1 MRAASAQVVIPGVEG
16 EYSYLVPRELS
27 QTIER
32 GTRVLVPFRSRRVT
46 GFVVAVEARAVP
58 EATRTI
64 EQLLDDSPAFSEELL
79 DFTKWVSDYYLC
91 TWGDALRSALPAGLD
106 AEDQFRFSLTEKH
119 HDQLAL
125 GPEGYA
131 LEVAE
136 FLEALEEGPLSAR
149 QIQTRFG
156 LDPDGAE
163 IRRLKQNG
171 QIEYKPHLRGPRT
184 GELVEKMIEL
194 TLEARAGI
202 ADDTLWTFITT
213 RSAQRIV
220 RELVDGAEEGIPRRH
235 LMRGA
240 SKQRRQA
247 LDELIAKGYV
257 RERKEV
263 LSRWRPDELPVLAE
277 ESDAPLTI
285 HQSLAVAAISAA
297 LDEKRFT
304 GFLLHGVTGSGKT
317 RVYIEAIKQ
326 ALAMNRT
333 ALVLVPEISLT
344 PVLWGKFRAVFGEQV
359 AIQHSGQP
367 MAVRYDI
374 WRGIA
379 NGNYRVVIGARSAIF
394 APLQNLGLVVVD
406 EEHDA
411 SYKQT
416 EGVPRY
422 SARDAGL
429 YRAAQSGAVAILG
442 SATPSLESLF
452 AVDQRRLALLSLPER
467 VSGAQMPEVTLV
479 TPVSDDAPDDN
490 EKDKSDEASAK
501 RAEPHILSSTTYA
514 AIAEILARGKQAIVL
529 QNRRGFAPFLI
540 CRNCGKLF
548 ECPNCSVSLTYHRP
562 GKILRC
568 HYCHHRDDAPDL
580 CPACGSDDMSLC
592 GSGTQRIAEELSQE
606 FPEARIARMDSDA
619 MAKMGAHGELMSDF
633 ARGKH
638 DLLVGTQMVAKGL
651 DFPNVELA
659 VVADADT
666 ELFYPDF
673 RASERGASLLLQ
685 LGGRAG
691 RASMNGKVILQ
702 TRAHEHP
709 AIHAAMH
716 GRWIEFAESELEHR
730 KRGGFPPYS
739 RVVMLRGIGSDESV
753 VARAMLFVKRQ
764 LEGIKHLELLGP
776 SPCAV
781 VKVRNRIRYQLLART
796 SRTNDPTGA
805 TLRGAVKRLFE
816 EQRNS
821 EELKRV
827 QWEVDVD
834 PASTA

>member
-46 GFVVAVEARAVP
+46 GFVVAVDARAVP
-58 EATRTI
+58 EATRAI

-79 DFTKWVSDYYLC
+79 EFTKWISDYYLC
-91 TWGDALRSALPAGLD
+91 TWGDALRAALPAGLD
-106 AEDQFRFSLTEKH
+106 AEDQFRFSLTERH
-119 HDQLAL
+119 RDQLDL
-125 GPEGYA
+125 GSEGYA

-136 FLEALEEGPLSAR
+136 LLEALEEAPLSAR
-149 QIQTRFG
+149 QIQNRFG

-163 IRRLKQNG
+163 IRKLKQNG
-171 QIEYKPHLRGPRT
+171 LIEYKPHLRGPRT
-184 GELVEKMIEL
+184 GDLVEKMIEL
-194 TLEARAGI
+194 TSEARSGV
-202 ADDTLWTFITT
+202 ADESLWTFITT
-213 RSAQRIV
+213 RSAQRII
-220 RELVDGAEEGIPRRH
+220 RELLDGAEEGIPRRH

-247 LDELIAKGYV
+247 LDELITKGYV

-263 LSRWRPDELPVLAE
+263 LSRWRPDEIPVLAE
-277 ESDAPLTI
+277 EPDAPLTI

-297 LDEKRFT
+297 LDERKFT

-326 ALAMNRT
+326 TLAMNRT

-344 PVLWGKFRAVFGEQV
+344 PLLWGRFRAVFGEHV

-367 MAVRYDI
+367 MAVRYDL
-374 WRGIA
+374 WRGIS
-379 NGNYRVVIGARSAIF
+379 NGSYRVVIGARSAIF
-394 APLQNLGLVVVD
+394 APLDDLGLVVVD

-467 VSGAQMPEVTLV
+467 VSGAQLPEVVLV
-479 TPVSDDAPDDN
+479 TPVDEAGD
-490 EKDKSDEASAK
+490 SDETDEKEEESSAK
-501 RAEPHILSSTTYA
+501 REQHILSPTTYA

-562 GKILRC
+562 GRILRC

-580 CPACGSDDMSLC
+580 CPACGSDDMSMC
-592 GSGTQRIAEELSQE
+592 GSGTQRIAEELLQQ
-606 FPEARIARMDSDA
+606 FPDARIARMDSDA
-619 MAKMGAHGELMSDF
+619 MAKLGAHGELMSLF
-633 ARGKH
+633 AQGKY

-691 RASMNGKVILQ
+691 RASTNGKVILQ

-709 AIHAAMH
+709 AIHTAMH
-716 GRWIEFAESELEHR
+716 GRWIEFAESELAHR
-730 KRGGFPPYS
+730 QRGGFPPFS
-739 RVVMLRGIGSDESV
+739 RVVLLRAIATDESV
-753 VARAMLFVKRQ
+753 VARSMLFVKRQ
-764 LEGIKHLELLGP
+764 LEGVKHIELLGP

-796 SRTNDPTGA
+796 TRASDPTGA
-805 TLRGAVKRLFE
+805 ALRSAIKRLFD

-821 EELKRV
+821 DELKRV